1 MPIHDWSKVS
11 AGVFH
16 DFHLSWVHDL
26 RDLLN
31 QKLLPDPFYALA
43 EPVAGE
49 AVPDVITLQAQ
60 TGAAEGGRARVAPGS
75 GSSLMHDSAEGNI
88 VVATSPVLVQ
98 EVSLEPYDLLSRR
111 ISIHSEWEGDAVV
124 AVIEFVSK
132 GNKTSQVKVDQFVSK
147 SLSFL
152 EKGIHLLFIDLHA
165 PTRVLPMGFH
175 SKIFEQLGGAAPSL
189 AADRL
194 LSAVSYQVREAGRI
208 CSRAVALKVGDLL
221 PEMPVFLRAHEFV
234 RAPLETT
241 YEQAFHSVP
250 RKYREQLTRGA

>member
-60 TGAAEGGRARVAPGS
+60 TGAAEAGPARVAPGS
-75 GSSLMHDSAEGNI
+75 GSLLMHDSA
-88 VVATSPVLVQ
+88 
-98 EVSLEPYDLLSRR
+98 DLLSRR

-132 GNKTSQVKVDQFVSK
+132 GNKTSQAKVDQFVSK

-234 RAPLETT
+234 RAPLEST